1 MTDMASPVDRREFLR
16 RVGLAAAAFPAAGA
30 FLAACSSDPAP
41 DAPSVRSAVGA
52 GGLGPTF
59 QSGRPVERGT
69 ILRVY
74 EWKDYLARDVLR
86 SFERRFR
93 DDGVTVQVD
102 SFSHVDEAIAV
113 LADPATEYDI
123 FFPTVDVL
131 DGLIAARLLRPL
143 DHGQLPNLGNLW
155 PWFRAADGPFY
166 DPGARYTVPY
176 TVYSSGV
183 GWRHDRVVPTD
194 APDALTEP
202 FGVFWNETYRGRVG
216 MYDDYVEALSLALQ
230 RRGVADL
237 RAATDD
243 ELAGAAADLGAAV
256 RDVGV
261 KFTAD
266 GAWCGLADGE
276 FSVHQAWS
284 GDILTAR
291 RYAEEQGHPERVDQL
306 RYWSPPTGKV
316 VGCDLMA
323 ICARGRNPELAHA
336 FIDHLLQVDVGMAN
350 FVWNGYQP
358 PLTALTAEAFDAPS
372 FEWRDAVPEHLRT
385 AILSEDDV
393 ATGQMLVGFGPS
405 ERARWLAQWNRVVG
419 DV

>member
-1 MTDMASPVDRREFLR
+1 MASPLDRREFLR
-16 RVGLAAAAFPAAGA
+16 RAGLAVAGLPAAGA
-30 FLAACSSDPAP
+30 LLAACSSDLPPRPAP
-41 DAPSVRSAVGA
+41 STVAPIGA

-59 QSGRPVERGT
+59 QSGRPIERGAV
-69 ILRVY
+69 LRVY

-93 DDGVTVQVD
+93 ADGVTVKVE
-102 SFSHVDEAIAV
+102 SFSHVDEAVAV

-131 DGLIAARLLRPL
+131 EGLIAARLLRPL
-143 DHGQLPNLGNLW
+143 DHDLLPNLENLW
-155 PWFRAADGPFY
+155 PLFRASDGPFY

-176 TVYSSGV
+176 TVYSSGI
-183 GWRHDRVVPTD
+183 GWRHDRVDPMD
-194 APDALTEP
+194 APDALADP
-202 FGVFWNETYRGRVG
+202 FDVFWNPRYRGQVG

-230 RRGVADL
+230 RRGVTDL
-237 RAATDD
+237 RDATDAELAAAATDL
-243 ELAGAAADLGAAV
+243 EAAV

-261 KFTAD
+261 EFTSD
-266 GAWCGLADGE
+266 GAWDGLPGGE

-291 RYAEEQGHPERVDQL
+291 RYAEEEGYPERVDRL

-350 FVWNGYQP
+350 FTWNGYQP
-358 PLTALTAEAFDAPS
+358 PLAALTREAFDDPS
-372 FEWRDAVPEHLRT
+372 FAWSDAVPPNLRDT
-385 AILSEDDV
+385 ILSEGDF
-393 ATGQMLVGFGPS
+393 AGGQMLVGFGPS
-405 ERARWLAQWNRVVG
+405 ERARWLAQWNRVVA
-419 DV
+419 DA